1 MKSLRAAPAILFLAG
16 LLFAYG
22 CDCTVSGGPANSA
35 VCVLGP
41 DDVPF
46 AVCLDANGD
55 GGFTP
60 AEGAVVL
67 ITKSATHSCS
77 ISVEKRAACFVR

>member
-1 MKSLRAAPAILFLAG
+1 MKSLRAAPGILFLAG

-46 AVCLDANGD
+46 AVCLDANGN

-60 AEGAVVL
+60 AEG
-67 ITKSATHSCS
+67 SGCS
-77 ISVEKRAACFVR
+77 DYKICDSFLLD